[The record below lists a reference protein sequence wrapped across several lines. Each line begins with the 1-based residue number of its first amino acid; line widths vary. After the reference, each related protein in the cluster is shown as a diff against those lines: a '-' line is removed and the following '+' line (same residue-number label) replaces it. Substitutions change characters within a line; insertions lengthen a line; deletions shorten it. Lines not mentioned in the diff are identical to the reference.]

1 MAYVRQA
8 GSRTEPNGTVFSMMT
23 GPAGPAG
30 EFPVDDSKSKAEREH
45 EEHVQEKLR
54 LADPNY
60 KAEAAPSVYTW
71 LLTSENFG
79 LNFTYK
85 VLPDDLQTCGGLAAL
100 GIDPTAP
107 NSLYVLM
114 SHCLAHSADQGKS
127 WTPCITAPGL
137 EGPFLKDSGAFIV
150 KNSKI
155 MFVMRDGAVPLK
167 TVDGGATWAPM
178 TSLAPL
184 YKAEHI
190 YHLGTLSW
198 TGKTLVLHGNKPSNI
213 QQQECGTIVWKS
225 VDDGE
230 IWTDEAGDLA
240 TIFTGDGV
248 WYESDFYFV
257 TRGEGV
263 SVKHNFE

>member
-1 MAYVRQA
+1 MF
-8 GSRTEPNGTVFSMMT
+8 RT
-23 GPAGPAG
+23 
-30 EFPVDDSKSKAEREH
+30 
-45 EEHVQEKLR
+45 
-54 LADPNY
+54 
-60 KAEAAPSVYTW
+60 
-71 LLTSENFG
+71 
-79 LNFTYK
+79 
-85 VLPDDLQTCGGLAAL
+85 
-100 GIDPTAP
+100 
-107 NSLYVLM
+107 
-114 SHCLAHSADQGKS
+114 GK
-127 WTPCITAPGL
+127 
-137 EGPFLKDSGAFIV
+137 
-150 KNSKI
+150 
-155 MFVMRDGAVPLK
+155 VPLK